1 MMNKILDSIRA
12 AIQKSEKTRYVLS
25 KETGIDNAQLSRLM
39 AGKSGLSVESLERLA
54 DALDLEISI
63 GPKRK
68 GR

>member
-1 MMNKILDSIRA
+1 MNKILDSIRA